1 MMRRNKRT
9 REQENKTSEPTNKRM
24 SEQGNQML
32 EQASKRRNEQE
43 NKAGTP
49 RHAVGSQFR
58 GSRRS
63 VFVPLFFRSFVLSVL
78 VPLFL
83 CSFTLASPHTLTVTL
98 RDVDGAGIAG
108 ATITVR
114 DEAGTHDLAH
124 TTTDAQG
131 SATLPNLTADVV
143 RVAVSGTLA
152 DGTPLNQRG
161 QDAHG
166 IWLLLDAP
174 LVQLDLRSERNGAI
188 IPDPTTMISPDAPIP
203 ATPPATLEVAT
214 FAPTPAATTRVPTSA
229 AIVPTVAVGVPT
241 AIPFAALPPAAAPPD
256 APTIRPSV
264 IGQGMVIVGTLILLL
279 LVGWFIIQRRATR

>member
-1 MMRRNKRT
+1 VREGRHDERT
-9 REQENKTSEPTNKRM
+9 K
-24 SEQGNQML
+24 
-32 EQASKRRNEQE
+32 EQANERTKEQIQ
-43 NKAGTP
+43 NAAPWFRCFVVLG
-49 RHAVGSQFR
+49 AWFSAR
-58 GSRRS
+58 GSW
-63 VFVPLFFRSFVLSVL
+63 FLVLGSWFLVL

-83 CSFTLASPHTLTVTL
+83 CSVVLAHAASPHTLTVTL

-143 RVAVSGTLA
+143 RVAVSGSLA
-152 DGTPLNQRG
+152 DGTLLNQRG

-174 LVQLDLRSERNGAI
+174 LVQLDLRSEVHGAI
-188 IPDPTTMISPDAPIP
+188 IPDPTTMISADAPI
-203 ATPPATLEVAT
+203 PATLEVAT
-214 FAPTPAATTRVPTSA
+214 LAPTPAAATRVPTSA
-229 AIVPTVAVGVPT
+229 AIVPTAAVGVPT
-241 AIPFAALPPAAAPPD
+241 AIPFAALPPAAVSPD

-264 IGQGMVIVGTLILLL
+264 IGQGMVILGTLILLL
-279 LVGWFIIQRRATR
+279 LVGWFVIQRRASR

>member
-1 MMRRNKRT
+1 M
-9 REQENKTSEPTNKRM
+9 
-24 SEQGNQML
+24 G
-32 EQASKRRNEQE
+32 
-43 NKAGTP
+43 AGALI
-49 RHAVGSQFR
+49 RV
-58 GSRRS
+58 
-63 VFVPLFFRSFVLSVL
+63 
-78 VPLFL
+78 FL
-83 CSFTLASPHTLTVTL
+83 CALALLPVLALAASPHTLTVTL

-114 DEAGTHDLAH
+114 DEAGTLDLAH

-143 RVAVSGTLA
+143 RVAVSGSLA

-188 IPDPTTMISPDAPIP
+188 IPDPTTMISADAPI
-203 ATPPATLEVAT
+203 PATLEVAT
-214 FAPTPAATTRVPTSA
+214 LAPTPAATTRVPTA
-229 AIVPTVAVGVPT
+229 TAVLLPTESVGIPT
-241 AIPFAALPPAAAPPD
+241 AIPFAALPPVDAPPD
-256 APTIRPSV
+256 APTIRPAL

-279 LVGWFIIQRRATR
+279 FVGWFVIQRRRASR